1 MRKIKVH
8 YPWQHVG
15 VNARFFVPSLNPLET
30 KSDGLRAAMHYNMK
44 GTCSIGV
51 KGGKVGVLFTRVR

>member
-8 YPWQHVG
+8 YPWQRVP

-30 KSDGLRAAMHYNMK
+30 KADGLRAAMHHNMK
-44 GTCSIGV
+44 GTCSIGI
-51 KGGKVGVLFTRVR
+51 KNGKVGVLFTRVS